1 MKKEF
6 CFNCN
11 DYMPVHYEEMKKKE
25 TIGENTIEYIEK
37 HYVCEKC
44 GDILFGDLLDYNT
57 HTANNELRKK
67 TGLITVDEINQIMKK
82 YDIGKKPLSL
92 VLGLGEITLTRYLEG
107 RNPTR
112 ANSDMMK
119 MVLNNP
125 FLYEMYLE
133 VNRDKITKIA
143 YKKSLGKAKQLELQE
158 DKSKIYSTSLYIIG
172 KEKEL
177 DTLELQKTLYF
188 SNLLSMKLNKNK
200 LFNDYSESWK
210 YGPVYRDIYEA
221 FSYYGSQKIDY
232 EELVKDKKIDLTDEE
247 KEFLDAIIDAFGYY
261 NGRVLREMTHLTDP
275 WIKSREGLQD
285 DESSCR
291 RIEEKDMEEYAD
303 KIIKEYNIKE
313 LKDIKKYSEALFE
326 QAKKNLENKRD

>member
-1 MKKEF
+1 MKRFCENCLKEV
-6 CFNCN
+6 NCK
-11 DYMPVHYEEMKKKE
+11 YYERIKKE
-25 TIGENTIEYIEK
+25 TIDDLIIEFLEKYYICDECGEEFY
-37 HYVCEKC
+37 
-44 GDILFGDLLDYNT
+44 DDLFDYNVNE
-57 HTANNELRKK
+57 ANKKLREQ

-125 FLYEMYLE
+125 LLYEMYLE

-232 EELVKDKKIDLTDEE
+232 EELVKDKEIDLTDEE

-275 WIKSREGLQD
+275 WIKSREGLKD